1 MKIDAVDWEYLT
13 GKAQYVFELPRKVAI
28 DHRDPGNI
36 VETDGGPH
44 DCLVNIKVSADAFV
58 EVFAENAEKEE
69 MHPLWS
75 GTQVDLSIQ
84 TCGFSAIILKADKKT
99 QIAVQTFKKIKGEK
113 LDPTPLAMT
122 MATEK
127 DIPLKDAIRQFL
139 REELAAR
146 GVDDIDPDDYD
157 LDVFDGDFD
166 DVIEESELSPH
177 QVAEMRK
184 EEERL
189 RKSVEPSDDNEDDDE
204 SDPGDDQEQP
214 EVEEE
219 PDDGGT

>member
-1 MKIDAVDWEYLT
+1 
-13 GKAQYVFELPRKVAI
+13 
-28 DHRDPGNI
+28 
-36 VETDGGPH
+36 
-44 DCLVNIKVSADAFV
+44 
-58 EVFAENAEKEE
+58 
-69 MHPLWS
+69 
-75 GTQVDLSIQ
+75 
-84 TCGFSAIILKADKKT
+84 
-99 QIAVQTFKKIKGEK
+99 
-113 LDPTPLAMT
+113 